1 MALSAKVA
9 HLRVVR
15 QEQLVYYQREAIWR
29 CIPPTL
35 VPLPRLATHHRTAT
49 VRHDASRGLKRTA
62 PGFSDGCRPAT
73 SATSLYLLA
82 ALLCA
87 LHQAAA
93 DASLDVLRRAGSYI
107 DVREERWPGFALSSG
122 SRELFTAYPRQS
134 TDRLIL
140 YCRQGQIAHYTR
152 QHNNNPLSTLERRG
166 YDRHLSRLS
175 GLHSTAC
182 PLPPSLPAVC

>member
-1 MALSAKVA
+1 MIDVALSAKVA

-134 TDRLIL
+134 TDHWRL
-140 YCRQGQIAHYTR
+140 QSAV
-152 QHNNNPLSTLERRG
+152 QHAVRSNKSPQC
-166 YDRHLSRLS
+166 SRASCL
-175 GLHSTAC
+175 L
-182 PLPPSLPAVC
+182 L